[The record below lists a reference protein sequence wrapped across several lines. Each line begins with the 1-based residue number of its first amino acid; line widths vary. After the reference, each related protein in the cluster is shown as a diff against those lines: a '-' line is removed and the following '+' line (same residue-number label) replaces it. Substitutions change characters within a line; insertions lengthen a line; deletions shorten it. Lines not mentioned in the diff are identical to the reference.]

1 MNPSP
6 SSSNEPSLQLP
17 RRAVPAEVPAELSAE
32 SRWQLEI
39 DLAGLRERETNLREY
54 EARLR
59 AWQEQL
65 DAAGRSP
72 AIPGRSAPPLGVSS
86 SPFALPNDFELRG
99 AWEKLHRARALLEA
113 EQKQLRDDRIVMR
126 DTVGQ
131 LDRREAE
138 LTAREAAVTQ
148 REQQVAAAEAAIA
161 AVTVEEKPAS
171 AVRRLA
177 QAPLQAARAVFKPG
191 H

>member
-1 MNPSP
+1 MNPP
-6 SSSNEPSLQLP
+6 PASSNEPSLQLP
-17 RRAVPAEVPAELSAE
+17 RRPTPPDAPAELSAG

-39 DLAGLRERETNLREY
+39 DLAGLRERESNLREY

-65 DAAGRSP
+65 DAAGRGTAAP
-72 AIPGRSAPPLGVSS
+72 TRSGAPLGLSS
-86 SPFALPNDFELRG
+86 SPFAVPNDFELRG

-126 DTVGQ
+126 DTVAQ

-138 LTAREAAVTQ
+138 LTAREVAVTQ
-148 REQQVAAAEAAIA
+148 REHQVAAAETAMTAAA
-161 AVTVEEKPAS
+161 VEEKQPS